1 MRSRSVCPAV
11 LTYRTGAAGLP
22 PAARAM
28 AQYYLSQT
36 VPALEPSL
44 ARYYQGE
51 AGIAQPDY
59 LLAALAQRV
68 AADPDQRTDAA
79 AMLAEARAPRTTAI
93 ERAALDVY
101 AGRAE
106 YSDALHPLLS
116 EAIHAAGSIEEQEA
130 AEDRTERRF
139 NAALDFLVDQE
150 VAAAR
155 DIDAAV
161 ADLIRGSPGARLRP
175 DTDPELLR
183 LLGAE
188 HMLPLGEDQIANL
201 LNGLTTTGAMIAGKH
216 YEKPSRTKTPIGFID
231 LTFSADKSVSIA
243 WAFAPSEAERALI
256 MGAHRDAV
264 DAATEYAAGQIG
276 RLRKGHGGR
285 DGWEYGAVTWLAFE
299 HHAARPTIEV
309 ARVDSHGQAYTE
321 RLTLKVTGD
330 PQLHTHRVLP
340 NVTLSRSGRVGG
352 LHLGRLEGRVHEI
365 GASYQAQLA
374 THLRR
379 AGIPTL
385 LDPETGAAYI
395 PGIPRSVR
403 EAFSKRTREASHAA
417 R

>member
-1 MRSRSVCPAV
+1 
-11 LTYRTGAAGLP
+11 
-22 PAARAM
+22 
-28 AQYYLSQT
+28 
-36 VPALEPSL
+36 
-44 ARYYQGE
+44 
-51 AGIAQPDY
+51 
-59 LLAALAQRV
+59 
-68 AADPDQRTDAA
+68 
-79 AMLAEARAPRTTAI
+79 
-93 ERAALDVY
+93 
-101 AGRAE
+101 
-106 YSDALHPLLS
+106 
-116 EAIHAAGSIEEQEA
+116 
-130 AEDRTERRF
+130 
-139 NAALDFLVDQE
+139 
-150 VAAAR
+150 
-155 DIDAAV
+155 
-161 ADLIRGSPGARLRP
+161 
-175 DTDPELLR
+175 
-183 LLGAE
+183 
-188 HMLPLGEDQIANL
+188 
-201 LNGLTTTGAMIAGKH
+201 
-216 YEKPSRTKTPIGFID
+216 
-231 LTFSADKSVSIA
+231 SADKSVSIA

-276 RLRKGHGGR
+276 RARKGHGGR

-365 GASYQAQLA
+365 GAYYQAQLA

-417 R
+417 REYAAKHGLAWDAMAPEAKVDLIKTGAAITREGKDGVAREISDLDAWHEQAEAMGWRHASTVRASTAHEPPPQEPRIDRAYAAGQDWLAREFERRAVVSDEDARVAALRGLIESGITGPRDINAVTAAFRERGISQRGQHTSLAWAPN